1 VGYKI
6 IPLNLGK
13 RDEDEKSKFTY
24 FKNFGEKIGIVF
36 IVWLIDGGEKKILV
50 DSGPGDGKWAKT
62 QRGIDLKP
70 GPRGDLESTLRS
82 FGIDLREIRMVICTH
97 LHWDHCFDN
106 RLFSNATF
114 FVQQREL
121 MHAVAPIPAQRG
133 FYGWT
138 ENGIPPFLWVP
149 EKYKIIK
156 GDREILPGINVVFT
170 PGHTPGRQGVLVK
183 ASSRNIFIASDT
195 IPLFE
200 NWETKTPSGIHVNL
214 EEYQDSLDKI
224 ESLKDVL
231 ILPGHDPR
239 VFEKDEY
246 Y

>member
-1 VGYKI
+1 
-6 IPLNLGK
+6 
-13 RDEDEKSKFTY
+13 
-24 FKNFGEKIGIVF
+24 
-36 IVWLIDGGEKKILV
+36 
-50 DSGPGDGKWAKT
+50 
-62 QRGIDLKP
+62 
-70 GPRGDLESTLRS
+70 
-82 FGIDLREIRMVICTH
+82 MICTH

-106 RLFSNATF
+106 RLLSNATF
-114 FVQQREL
+114 VVQKREL
-121 MHAVAPIPAQRG
+121 MHAVAAIPDQKG

-170 PGHTPGRQGVLVK
+170 PGHTPGSQGVLVK
-183 ASSRNIFIASDT
+183 ATSRNIFIAGDT

-224 ESLKDVL
+224 ESLRDVL

-239 VFEKDEY
+239 VFEKEEY